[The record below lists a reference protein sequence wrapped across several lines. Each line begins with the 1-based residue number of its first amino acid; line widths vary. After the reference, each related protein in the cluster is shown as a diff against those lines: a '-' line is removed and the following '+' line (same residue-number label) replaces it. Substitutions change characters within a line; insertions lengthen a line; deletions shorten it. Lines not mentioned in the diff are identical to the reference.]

1 MHFCKKN
8 CIFCH
13 SFYFFC
19 SKNVSF
25 CKKNCIK
32 WYNFYIFEKTK
43 KHYLAAFLYT
53 AFFLYCFYS
62 SIWRNQFC
70 TFVKVIY
77 KNVKSL
83 AFFIKRMYKNVKR
96 TTKNVKLF
104 TFLKTSYKTWSQ
116 WYNCQRRYYFF
127 LMLITSLFVIIFA
140 FLTILFTFLHILFSF
155 FDISLTFFDKL
166 FTFRIIDFLGGQNA
180 AFHFFALCKKN
191 IKKCKKNVNFCQ
203 TYIQKCKKNSRK
215 CKNNS
220 IFIYSF
226 LQIEHYKTIQIP

>member
-1 MHFCKKN
+1 MVQLPTALLFFSHAYYITFCHYF
-8 CIFCH
+8 CIFDY
-13 SFYFFC
+13 SFYI
-19 SKNVSF
+19 S
-25 CKKNCIK
+25 
-32 WYNFYIFEKTK
+32 
-43 KHYLAAFLYT
+43 A
-53 AFFLYCFYS
+53 YS
-62 SIWRNQFC
+62 
-70 TFVKVIY
+70 
-77 KNVKSL
+77 
-83 AFFIKRMYKNVKR
+83 
-96 TTKNVKLF
+96 
-104 TFLKTSYKTWSQ
+104 
-116 WYNCQRRYYFF
+116 
-127 LMLITSLFVIIFA
+127 
-140 FLTILFTFLHILFSF
+140 FSF